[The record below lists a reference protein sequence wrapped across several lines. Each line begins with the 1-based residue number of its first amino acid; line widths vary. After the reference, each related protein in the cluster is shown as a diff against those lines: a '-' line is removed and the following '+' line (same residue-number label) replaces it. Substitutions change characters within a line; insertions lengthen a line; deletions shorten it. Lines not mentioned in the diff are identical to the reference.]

1 MPDTTGNRPARAG
14 ARSLAQI
21 AVFAGVIAAM
31 GLVPA
36 FTPPGSTVPITIQSM
51 GVMLAGAILGAR
63 KGFASVVLFLAL
75 VAIGLPLLS
84 GGRGGLAVFTTPSV
98 GFLIGFPFA
107 ALIIGWLTER
117 KGAPYRIILG
127 IAFNL
132 IGGVLFLYI
141 LGIGGIMLRAGLDL
155 PAAITAVAIFIPG
168 DIVKAIIAAIIAKP
182 VHMAYPG
189 LLPDRRAAV
198 EVVDVELV

>member
-1 MPDTTGNRPARAG
+1 MTDTTENRSRSG

-36 FTPPGSTVPITIQSM
+36 FTPPGSSVPITIQSM

-84 GGRGGLAVFTTPSV
+84 GGRGGLGVFTTPSV

-117 KGAPYRIILG
+117 KGAPYRVVLG
-127 IAFNL
+127 SAFNL
-132 IGGVLFLYI
+132 VGGIVFLYI
-141 LGIGGIMLRAGLDL
+141 LGIGGIMLRTGISL
-155 PAAITAVAIFIPG
+155 PAAFAAVAIFIPG
-168 DIVKAIIAAIIAKP
+168 DVIKAIVAAIIAKP

-189 LLPDRRAAV
+189 LLPDRRPAAELEHV
-198 EVVDVELV
+198 EVS

>member
-1 MPDTTGNRPARAG
+1 MSATADHRSAPSR

-36 FTPPGSTVPITIQSM
+36 FTPPGSTVPITVQSM

-63 KGFASVVLFLAL
+63 KGFASVLLFLAL

-98 GFLIGFPFA
+98 GFLIGFPLA
-107 ALIIGWLTER
+107 AFIIGWLTER
-117 KGAPYRIILG
+117 KGAPYRVVLG
-127 IAFNL
+127 SAFNL
-132 IGGVLFLYI
+132 IGGIVFLYI
-141 LGIGGIMLRAGLDL
+141 LGIGGIMLRTGISL
-155 PAAITAVAIFIPG
+155 PAAFAAVIVFIPG
-168 DIVKAIIAAIIAKP
+168 DVIKAIVAAIIAKP

-189 LLPDRRAAV
+189 LLPDRRPESEFERV
-198 EVVDVELV
+198 EIS

>member
-1 MPDTTGNRPARAG
+1 MTDTTENRSRSG

-36 FTPPGSTVPITIQSM
+36 FTPPGSSVPITIQSM

-75 VAIGLPLLS
+75 VAIGLPLLA
-84 GGRGGLAVFTTPSV
+84 GGRGGLGVFTTPSV

-117 KGAPYRIILG
+117 KGAPYRVVLG
-127 IAFNL
+127 SAFNL
-132 IGGVLFLYI
+132 VGGIVFLYI
-141 LGIGGIMLRAGLDL
+141 LGIGGIMLRTGISL
-155 PAAITAVAIFIPG
+155 PAAFAAVAIFIPG
-168 DIVKAIIAAIIAKP
+168 DVIKAIVAAIIAKP

-189 LLPDRRAAV
+189 LLPDRRPAAELEHV
-198 EVVDVELV
+198 EVS

>member
-1 MPDTTGNRPARAG
+1 MTDTTENRSRSG

-36 FTPPGSTVPITIQSM
+36 FTPPGSSVPITIQSM

-63 KGFASVVLFLAL
+63 KGFASVLLFLAL
-75 VAIGLPLLS
+75 VAIGLPLIA
-84 GGRGGLAVFTTPSV
+84 GGRGGLGIFTTPSV
-98 GFLIGFPFA
+98 GFFIGFPFA

-117 KGAPYRIILG
+117 KGAPYRVVLG
-127 IAFNL
+127 SVFNL
-132 IGGVLFLYI
+132 VGGIVFLYI
-141 LGIGGIMLRAGLDL
+141 LGIGGIMLRTGISL
-155 PAAITAVAIFIPG
+155 PAAFAAVAIFIPG
-168 DIVKAIIAAIIAKP
+168 DVIKAIVAAIIAKP

-189 LLPDRRAAV
+189 LLPDRRPAAELEHV
-198 EVVDVELV
+198 EVS